1 MSEWKE
7 DTLIKQQN
15 KEREVILWDEVD
27 IYIQNKVKIS
37 I

>member
-27 IYIQNKVKIS
+27 IYI
-37 I
+37 